1 MNDNSIK
8 LEDIIFDK
16 EIFVDD
22 KDKTLKLFE
31 NDWRLYCTDRIE
43 LNSHGVKK
51 LIKKIINL
59 RKFIYYWSQSVEVG
73 CLNKNLLKSIER
85 NKCLSEIAKSFEQ
98 LKLISKLNED
108 IKVKKYALLALF
120 SLKPESL
127 DFTLNLVDNINL
139 FEDNKSK
146 LTKYLLDYAVSLKK
160 DFDAKLGLK
169 LVWKRK
175 LIQIGSFR
183 CSGASYFDIELQKK
197 RICIGGCVLDLAFH
211 NYQNYAYDAIYILP
225 DITAQNFNTQF
236 AQDLIV
242 KTYGLFEKGVTID
255 LFCASETISY
265 LSSLKDKR
273 DFYDFIAFESIKNQI
288 EKIKTNLNID
298 IRIFFLTGFINIDQR
313 FHKHD
318 YWAVVSGALINTYKS
333 KNLVDLFYGYNSTE
347 EILIPEIKIQKN
359 YLDNCLIHPREAH
372 LKLNHH
378 ENQLKLN

>member
-1 MNDNSIK
+1 
-8 LEDIIFDK
+8 
-16 EIFVDD
+16 
-22 KDKTLKLFE
+22 
-31 NDWRLYCTDRIE
+31 
-43 LNSHGVKK
+43 
-51 LIKKIINL
+51 
-59 RKFIYYWSQSVEVG
+59 
-73 CLNKNLLKSIER
+73 
-85 NKCLSEIAKSFEQ
+85 
-98 LKLISKLNED
+98 
-108 IKVKKYALLALF
+108 
-120 SLKPESL
+120 
-127 DFTLNLVDNINL
+127 
-139 FEDNKSK
+139 
-146 LTKYLLDYAVSLKK
+146 
-160 DFDAKLGLK
+160 
-169 LVWKRK
+169 
-175 LIQIGSFR
+175 
-183 CSGASYFDIELQKK
+183 
-197 RICIGGCVLDLAFH
+197 
-211 NYQNYAYDAIYILP
+211 
-225 DITAQNFNTQF
+225 QNFNTQF

-359 YLDNCLIHPREAH
+359 YLENCLIHPRETH